1 VNLSRSG
8 HLRRGPST
16 AAVSR
21 ISVTVLALVVLM
33 ILPPAATAATG
44 ADPSNPSLGQYVESV
59 PSSHGGGPPTGP
71 PSRGHLSDSV
81 RRQIA
86 RRGGADA
93 KQLEAVTTSSSF
105 GAPTSTA
112 TRSSSSAGGTGGSG
126 GSTAGNANGG
136 SGNGAGGA
144 PAASADRRP
153 SGLDAITTAATS
165 GEGSS
170 IGVLAAGLLLIAAMA
185 AGTAFARRRSHAL

>member
-21 ISVTVLALVVLM
+21 IPVAVLALVVLM

-44 ADPSNPSLGQYVESV
+44 ADPSNPSLDQYVESV
-59 PSSHGGGPPTGP
+59 PSSHGGGPPSGR

-81 RRQIA
+81 RQEIV

-93 KQLEAVTTSSSF
+93 RQLEAVATSSAF

-112 TRSSSSAGGTGGSG
+112 AQSSSSAGGTGGSG
-126 GSTAGNANGG
+126 AGTTGGANGG
-136 SGNGAGGA
+136 AGNGSRGA
-144 PAASADRRP
+144 PAASGDHRP
-153 SGLDAITTAATS
+153 SGLDAITSAATS
-165 GEGSS
+165 GDGSS
-170 IGVLAAGLLLIAAMA
+170 IGVLAAGLVLIAAMA
-185 AGTAFARRRSHAL
+185 GGTALARRRSHAL

>member
-1 VNLSRSG
+1 
-8 HLRRGPST
+8 
-16 AAVSR
+16 
-21 ISVTVLALVVLM
+21 M

-44 ADPSNPSLGQYVESV
+44 ADPSNPSLDQYVESV
-59 PSSHGGGPPTGP
+59 PSSHGGGPPAGR

-81 RRQIA
+81 RQQIA

-93 KQLEAVTTSSSF
+93 KQLEAVATSSAF

-112 TRSSSSAGGTGGSG
+112 GRGSSAASATGGSG
-126 GSTAGNANGG
+126 TRAAGGTRGGTGNGG
-136 SGNGAGGA
+136 SGA
-144 PAASADRRP
+144 PAASGDHRP

-165 GEGSS
+165 GDGSS

-185 AGTAFARRRSHAL
+185 GGTAFARRRSHAL